1 MNAVIYARYS
11 SDNQREESIEGQLRE
26 CKEYADQNGITVV
39 RTYIDRALSAKT
51 DSRPQFQQM
60 IHDSATHTFEAV
72 LVWKL
77 DRFSR
82 NRYDSAHYKR
92 ILKNNRV
99 HVVSVTEPISNTP
112 EGIML
117 ESLLEGM
124 AEYYSAEL
132 AEKVSRGHKE
142 NALKAKFNGGPVPLG
157 YRIDSEHHYQIDP
170 NTAPVVQEAFHRYAA
185 GESIRSIIESLNARG
200 IRNSRGNPFTKNSFQ
215 TLLKNRRYLGEYRYK
230 DTVIP
235 DAIPA
240 IIDPDCFDAV
250 QRRCEIHRQAP
261 AHNKAD
267 IHYLL
272 TTKLFCGKCGTMMA
286 GESGRSHTGTVHC
299 YYKCGT
305 RKRSGKEVCSL
316 KPVRKEPLEQFVV
329 QTALEKVLNDR
340 VIDLLADKLL
350 EYQSKENTR
359 LPVLQAELKEV
370 KRRIDNLV
378 AAIEQGILTPA
389 TKARM
394 EELEQQREALET
406 GILQERIEKPP
417 ITREQILFWFDQ
429 FRHGDPADIAFQEK
443 VIDCFVNSI
452 YLFDDRIVVNFNY
465 QESGRKVSLEEVLSS
480 FLDGNGAPK
489 NALHESVGRF
499 FCCSILRRH
508 DLVQRRRYSNRAA
521 ARKCRKERH
530 SAAFLSPRES
540 PRWCTK
546 KSRNECCGFFVAPF
560 PLGRTR
566 TSRKRGANNVR
577 RARRTTA
584 RAVLRSKMEALQT
597 DKRTGLNS

>member
-26 CKEYADQNGITVV
+26 CKECADQNGITVV

-170 NTAPVVQEAFHRYAA
+170 ATAPVVQEAFQRYAA
-185 GESIRSIIESLNARG
+185 GESIRSIIELLNARG

-235 DAIPA
+235 HAIPA

-267 IHYLL
+267 VHYLL

-305 RKRSGKEVCSL
+305 RKRGGKEACSL

-329 QTALEKVLNDR
+329 KTALEKVLNDR

-378 AAIEQGILTPA
+378 AAIEQGILTPS

-406 GILQERIEKPP
+406 SILQEQIEKPP

-489 NALHESVGRF
+489 IAL
-499 FCCSILRRH
+499 
-508 DLVQRRRYSNRAA
+508 
-521 ARKCRKERH
+521 
-530 SAAFLSPRES
+530 
-540 PRWCTK
+540 
-546 KSRNECCGFFVAPF
+546 
-560 PLGRTR
+560 
-566 TSRKRGANNVR
+566 RKRKAIFIMIVALCECFRFAADFNPSQRLFLFCRRNSRTFIVR
-577 RARRTTA
+577 ETVAYMQLPIK
-584 RAVLRSKMEALQT
+584 VSSKII
-597 DKRTGLNS
+597 S

>member
-170 NTAPVVQEAFHRYAA
+170 ATAPVVQEAFQRYAA

-267 IHYLL
+267 VHYLL

-305 RKRSGKEVCSL
+305 RKRSGKEACSL

-359 LPVLQAELKEV
+359 LPALQAELKEV

-389 TKARM
+389 TKVRM

-406 GILQERIEKPP
+406 SILQEQIEKPP
-417 ITREQILFWFDQ
+417 ITREKILFWFDQ
-429 FRHGDPADIAFQEK
+429 FCHGDPADIAFQEK

-465 QESGRKVSLEEVLSS
+465 QEGGCPVSLEEVLGS

-489 NALHESVGRF
+489 
-499 FCCSILRRH
+499 
-508 DLVQRRRYSNRAA
+508 
-521 ARKCRKERH
+521 
-530 SAAFLSPRES
+530 ES
-540 PRWCTK
+540 PHGVSRRGGFAFGCT
-546 KSRNECCGFFVAPF
+546 
-560 PLGRTR
+560 LG
-566 TSRKRGANNVR
+566 GLEQGDG
-577 RARRTTA
+577 TA
-584 RAVLRSKMEALQT
+584 VPEPTVLRT
-597 DKRTGLNS
+597 VG

>member
-170 NTAPVVQEAFHRYAA
+170 ATAPVVQEAFRRYAA

-200 IRNSRGNPFTKNSFQ
+200 I
-215 TLLKNRRYLGEYRYK
+215 
-230 DTVIP
+230 
-235 DAIPA
+235 
-240 IIDPDCFDAV
+240 
-250 QRRCEIHRQAP
+250 
-261 AHNKAD
+261 
-267 IHYLL
+267 
-272 TTKLFCGKCGTMMA
+272 
-286 GESGRSHTGTVHC
+286 
-299 YYKCGT
+299 
-305 RKRSGKEVCSL
+305 
-316 KPVRKEPLEQFVV
+316 
-329 QTALEKVLNDR
+329 
-340 VIDLLADKLL
+340 
-350 EYQSKENTR
+350 
-359 LPVLQAELKEV
+359 
-370 KRRIDNLV
+370 
-378 AAIEQGILTPA
+378 LTPS
-389 TKARM
+389 TKVRM

-406 GILQERIEKPP
+406 SILQEQIEKPP

-465 QESGRKVSLEEVLSS
+465 QEGGRPVSLEEVLSS
-480 FLDGNGAPK
+480 FLDGNGA
-489 NALHESVGRF
+489 
-499 FCCSILRRH
+499 
-508 DLVQRRRYSNRAA
+508 
-521 ARKCRKERH
+521 
-530 SAAFLSPRES
+530 
-540 PRWCTK
+540 
-546 KSRNECCGFFVAPF
+546 
-560 PLGRTR
+560 
-566 TSRKRGANNVR
+566 
-577 RARRTTA
+577 
-584 RAVLRSKMEALQT
+584 
-597 DKRTGLNS
+597 

>member
-92 ILKNNRV
+92 ILKN
-99 HVVSVTEPISNTP
+99 
-112 EGIML
+112 
-117 ESLLEGM
+117 
-124 AEYYSAEL
+124 
-132 AEKVSRGHKE
+132 
-142 NALKAKFNGGPVPLG
+142 
-157 YRIDSEHHYQIDP
+157 
-170 NTAPVVQEAFHRYAA
+170 
-185 GESIRSIIESLNARG
+185 
-200 IRNSRGNPFTKNSFQ
+200 
-215 TLLKNRRYLGEYRYK
+215 RRYLGEYCYK

-261 AHNKAD
+261 AHNKTD
-267 IHYLL
+267 VHYLL

-305 RKRSGKEVCSL
+305 RKRSGKEACSL

-378 AAIEQGILTPA
+378 AAIEQGILTPS
-389 TKARM
+389 TKTRM

-406 GILQERIEKPP
+406 SILQEQIEKPL

-465 QESGRKVSLEEVLSS
+465 QEGGRSVSLEEVLSS

-489 NALHESVGRF
+489 
-499 FCCSILRRH
+499 
-508 DLVQRRRYSNRAA
+508 
-521 ARKCRKERH
+521 
-530 SAAFLSPRES
+530 
-540 PRWCTK
+540 
-546 KSRNECCGFFVAPF
+546 KS
-560 PLGRTR
+560 L
-566 TSRKRGANNVR
+566 
-577 RARRTTA
+577 
-584 RAVLRSKMEALQT
+584 
-597 DKRTGLNS
+597 TGT

>member
-170 NTAPVVQEAFHRYAA
+170 ATAPVVQEAFQRYAA

-200 IRNSRGNPFTKNSFQ
+200 IPNSRGNRFTKNSFQ

-230 DTVIP
+230 DTVIL

-240 IIDPDCFDAV
+240 IIDPECFDAV

-267 IHYLL
+267 VHYLL
-272 TTKLFCGKCGTMMA
+272 TTKLFCGKCGT
-286 GESGRSHTGTVHC
+286 S
-299 YYKCGT
+299 
-305 RKRSGKEVCSL
+305 KRSGKEACSL

-329 QTALEKVLNDR
+329 KTALEKVLNDR

-378 AAIEQGILTPA
+378 AAIEQGILTPS
-389 TKARM
+389 TKSRM

-406 GILQERIEKPP
+406 SILQEQIETPP

-465 QESGRKVSLEEVLSS
+465 QEGGRPVSLEEVLSS
-480 FLDGNGAPK
+480 FLDGNGAPQ
-489 NALHESVGRF
+489 NTSHEAAGYF
-499 FCCSILRRH
+499 FIAC
-508 DLVQRRRYSNRAA
+508 
-521 ARKCRKERH
+521 
-530 SAAFLSPRES
+530 F
-540 PRWCTK
+540 
-546 KSRNECCGFFVAPF
+546 
-560 PLGRTR
+560 
-566 TSRKRGANNVR
+566 
-577 RARRTTA
+577 
-584 RAVLRSKMEALQT
+584 
-597 DKRTGLNS
+597 